1 MAKTSAAEDTKA
13 FKISIKKTLNIIL
26 MFIIPICVG
35 TLVLSGPI
43 VKLLFERGK
52 FNESDTIMTANILM
66 VYIISI
72 LAFSLRNVISRA
84 FYSLHDT
91 KTPMINGAIAI
102 VFNIVLNIVLS
113 KYMGYL
119 GLAIATTIAAYIGLV
134 IFLVT
139 LKKRIGS
146 FDGKSILATAIKS
159 IISAAIMG
167 IATSICY
174 NQLANV
180 LGVGLISQVIHL
192 GLSILVGVVVYSI
205 LILILKVE
213 ETQIVLDMIKKK
225 IK

>member
-1 MAKTSAAEDTKA
+1 
-13 FKISIKKTLNIIL
+13 
-26 MFIIPICVG
+26 
-35 TLVLSGPI
+35 
-43 VKLLFERGK
+43 
-52 FNESDTIMTANILM
+52 
-66 VYIISI
+66 
-72 LAFSLRNVISRA
+72 
-84 FYSLHDT
+84 
-91 KTPMINGAIAI
+91 MINGAIAI

>member
-1 MAKTSAAEDTKA
+1 
-13 FKISIKKTLNIIL
+13 

-102 VFNIVLNIVLS
+102 V
-113 KYMGYL
+113 
-119 GLAIATTIAAYIGLV
+119 
-134 IFLVT
+134 
-139 LKKRIGS
+139 
-146 FDGKSILATAIKS
+146 
-159 IISAAIMG
+159 
-167 IATSICY
+167 
-174 NQLANV
+174 
-180 LGVGLISQVIHL
+180 LI
-192 GLSILVGVVVYSI
+192 
-205 LILILKVE
+205 
-213 ETQIVLDMIKKK
+213 
-225 IK
+225 